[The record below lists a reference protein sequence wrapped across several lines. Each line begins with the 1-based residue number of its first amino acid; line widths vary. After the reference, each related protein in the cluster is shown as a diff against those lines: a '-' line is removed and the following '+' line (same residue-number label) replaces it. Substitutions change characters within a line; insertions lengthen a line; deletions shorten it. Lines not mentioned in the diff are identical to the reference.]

1 MKKIFVLFL
10 AILTT
15 VVLSVSVLAA
25 TKLTCGGTPN
35 SGEVQLGGDGNNT
48 SDAIGLSAHV
58 TAGYCSSTGDSYV
71 AATYND
77 KGTKTYGTGS
87 GTSNI
92 YYKEGNYATVNS
104 STSFD
109 SGWTK
114 IGE

>member
-10 AILTT
+10 TIFVMAMF
-15 VVLSVSVLAA
+15 SVPVFAV
-25 TKLTCGGTPN
+25 TNLTCGNTG
-35 SGEVQLGGDGNNT
+35 SGEVALGASGNCT
-48 SDAIGLSAHV
+48 GAIGLSAHV
-58 TAGYCSSTGDSYV
+58 TAGYCSSSGDSYV

-109 SGWTK
+109 SSWTK

>member
-1 MKKIFVLFL
+1 MKKILVLFL
-10 AILTT
+10 AILAT

-25 TKLTCGGTPN
+25 ANLTCGSTG
-35 SGEVQLGGDGNNT
+35 SGKVQLGSGNNT
-48 SDAIGLSAHV
+48 SEEFGLSAHV
-58 TAGYCSSTGDSYV
+58 TASYCSSTGDSYV

-77 KGTKTYGTGS
+77 KGVGRVYGTGS

-92 YYKEGNYATVNS
+92 YYKSGNDPTVNS